1 MTATS
6 RTHPGGWA
14 ESITIGDLLLRS
26 ASQRGSADAVVFPE
40 ERLAYVELAAR
51 ARQLARGLI
60 GLGVCPGEHVGVLM
74 ANSPEC
80 IAAIYAVAL
89 AGAAVVPINT
99 RYRAVELPYVITH
112 ADLAAI
118 ITSDRI
124 DEHVDLLGLI
134 QGALPAL
141 ADASEPGRLALGS
154 AAPRLRAVVVLGA
167 RRSPGTVD
175 EARLL
180 SLAEGV
186 GEEELDRRRSGVRVR
201 GTAVVLYTSGTTSQ
215 PRGCILTH
223 EALVRAWTEVGRIL
237 RMGPQDR
244 CWAPCPLFHL
254 GAVGPLLMCAAHGA
268 AFLSDTFFDPE
279 RALELIERER
289 ATILYPAYPP
299 ITQAVLTHPT
309 FSRTD
314 LSTARAIVNVAPPDS
329 LRQMQAA
336 LPKVIQLSLYGLTE
350 GGAQSPT
357 TGSTTTST
365 CAWEPAARRSLDPRC
380 GSSIPR
386 PTRTSQPTAR
396 ARSSFAV

>member
-1 MTATS
+1 
-6 RTHPGGWA
+6 
-14 ESITIGDLLLRS
+14 
-26 ASQRGSADAVVFPE
+26 
-40 ERLAYVELAAR
+40 
-51 ARQLARGLI
+51 
-60 GLGVCPGEHVGVLM
+60 
-74 ANSPEC
+74 
-80 IAAIYAVAL
+80 
-89 AGAAVVPINT
+89 
-99 RYRAVELPYVITH
+99 
-112 ADLAAI
+112 
-118 ITSDRI
+118 
-124 DEHVDLLGLI
+124 
-134 QGALPAL
+134 
-141 ADASEPGRLALGS
+141 
-154 AAPRLRAVVVLGA
+154 
-167 RRSPGTVD
+167 
-175 EARLL
+175 
-180 SLAEGV
+180 
-186 GEEELDRRRSGVRVR
+186 
-201 GTAVVLYTSGTTSQ
+201 
-215 PRGCILTH
+215 
-223 EALVRAWTEVGRIL
+223 
-237 RMGPQDR
+237 
-244 CWAPCPLFHL
+244 
-254 GAVGPLLMCAAHGA
+254 MCAAHGA